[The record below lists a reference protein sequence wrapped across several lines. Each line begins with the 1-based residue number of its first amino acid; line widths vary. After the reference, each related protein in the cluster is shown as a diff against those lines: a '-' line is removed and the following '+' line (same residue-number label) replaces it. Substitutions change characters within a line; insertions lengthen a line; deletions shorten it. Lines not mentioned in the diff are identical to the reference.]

1 MRLYVFQ
8 YRLQHDNV
16 KELVQGSYYTMV
28 IMSDEV
34 FFADKKVVICV
45 KFPELA
51 VDNIEVFVWEKVHN
65 LVYVLFLFQKL
76 YRLFKHKLIQLHIGD
91 TLN

>member
-1 MRLYVFQ
+1 MRSHVIQ
-8 YRLQHDNV
+8 YSLQYDNV

-28 IMSDEV
+28 VMSDEV
-34 FFADKKVVICV
+34 FFADEKVVICV

-65 LVYVLFLFQKL
+65 LVDVLFLFQHL
-76 YRLFKHKLIQLHIGD
+76 YRLFKHKQIQLRIGN